1 MSSVPALKTVVL
13 AGNPNVGKSTLF
25 NHLTGS
31 RQKIANYPGVTVE
44 KFIGLAHTPSG
55 REIEIVDLPGTYSLN
70 TKTED
75 ESIAAHHIRGDLPGC
90 QKPDAVVVMVEASKL
105 ARALLLF
112 FQIRAFHDRVI
123 LAVNMMDE
131 LTKNQLSLNLPLLS
145 ELLAVP
151 VVGLS
156 ARNGDGIPELLK
168 TIDAVLLAPEIQNPP
183 SQTHEEIEHKVNTQF
198 RHIDTIVKK
207 VLTRQNS
214 ERKNL
219 ASDKLDQILLHRF
232 WGPVV
237 FFAVMLFLFQ
247 ALFSWSS
254 PAMDLIDF
262 SLSTL
267 GDLAQAQ
274 IAQPWL
280 ASLVSDGIIAG
291 VGSVIV
297 FVPQIA
303 VTFILIG
310 FLEMSGYL
318 ARGAFLIDR
327 LMRMVG
333 LEGRAFIP
341 LISSFAC
348 AIPGI
353 LAARTMSNPRQRLI
367 TTLVA
372 PLITCSARLPVYTL
386 LIASFVPA
394 AIHWGPF
401 QMQGLVLFG
410 LFLVGIVF
418 AMLMSLIFNK
428 FLPNPCQSSFLMELP
443 RYRLPTFKNLYTYVS
458 FRTLAFLKNAGTVIF
473 ILSILLWILAY
484 FPRSQTV
491 LKNYEEKRN
500 AIADTQSG
508 DSDTEIL
515 LANLDHEEAGELL
528 RHSYMG
534 RLGQFIEPVLQPMGF
549 DWRLGIGILSAFAAR
564 EVFVSTIG
572 IVFNLGEADEESQS
586 LRTLL
591 QTAQNPDGT
600 TAYTLRTALSLLIFF
615 ALACQCMSTLA
626 VIKRETNSLKWP
638 VFVFVYMTILAFA
651 VSTATYQGLGY
662 LGWA

>member
-1 MSSVPALKTVVL
+1 MRVNSVIVL

-25 NHLTGS
+25 NHLTGA

-44 KFIGLAHTPSG
+44 KFVGFTRTAAGHEL
-55 REIEIVDLPGTYSLN
+55 EIIDLPGTYSLN

-75 ESIAAHHIRGDLPGC
+75 ESIAVRHIRGDIPGS
-90 QKPDAVVVMVEASKL
+90 QKPAVVVVMVEASKL

-131 LTKNQLSLNLPLLS
+131 LAKNHLSLDLKLLS

-156 ARNGDGIPELLK
+156 ARSGEGIPEFLK
-168 TIDAVLLAPEIQNPP
+168 TIDTVLANPVAKNVATQTPEGVHN
-183 SQTHEEIEHKVNTQF
+183 VDTQF
-198 RHIDTIVKK
+198 GHIDSLVKK
-207 VLTRQNS
+207 VLTRKGA

-219 ASDKLDQILLHRF
+219 ASEKFDKILLHRF

-237 FFAVMLFLFQ
+237 FFVIMLLLFQ
-247 ALFSWSS
+247 ALFSGSA
-254 PAMDLIDF
+254 PAMDLIDS

-267 GDLAQAQ
+267 GDWAKGQ
-274 IAQPWL
+274 IPLPWL

-327 LMRMVG
+327 LMRLVG

-394 AIHWGPF
+394 VSFWGPF
-401 QMQGLVLFG
+401 QTQGLVLFG
-410 LFLVGIVF
+410 LFLTGLVF

-428 FLPNPCQSSFLMELP
+428 FLPNASSSGFLMELP

-458 FRTLAFLKNAGTVIF
+458 FRTLAFVKNAGTVIF
-473 ILSILLWILAY
+473 VLSILLWVLAY

-491 LKNYEEKRN
+491 LKTYEEKRVALETVTSMEVN
-500 AIADTQSG
+500 QEEA
-508 DSDTEIL
+508 
-515 LANLDHEEAGELL
+515 LAQIDHEEAGELL

-591 QTAQNPDGT
+591 QSAKNPDGT
-600 TAYTLRTALSLLIFF
+600 NAYTLRTALSLLVFF

-626 VIKRETNSLKWP
+626 VIKRETNSVKWP
-638 VFVFVYMTILAFA
+638 IFVFIYMTVLAFV
-651 VSTATYQGLGY
+651 VSTVTYQGLGL

>member
-1 MSSVPALKTVVL
+1 MSVNSVIVL

-25 NHLTGS
+25 NYLTGA

-44 KFIGLAHTPSG
+44 KFIGFTCTPQG
-55 REIEIVDLPGTYSLN
+55 RDIEIIDLPGTYSLN

-75 ESIAAHHIRGDLPGC
+75 EAIAVRHIRGDTAGC
-90 QKPDAVVVMVEASKL
+90 HKPDVVVVMVEASKL
-105 ARALLLF
+105 ARSLLLF

-123 LAVNMMDE
+123 LAINMMDE
-131 LTKNQLSLNLPLLS
+131 LPQLHLALDLKLLS
-145 ELLAVP
+145 ESLTVP
-151 VVGLS
+151 VVGIS
-156 ARNGDGIPELLK
+156 ARSGDGIPELLDK
-168 TIDAVLLAPEIQNPP
+168 IDEVLAAPVLKNSPP
-183 SQTHEEIEHKVNTQF
+183 QTHEVAPKVNTQF
-198 RHIDTIVKK
+198 GQIDTIVRK
-207 VLTRQNS
+207 VLTRQNG

-219 ASDKLDQILLHRF
+219 TSEKFDKILLHRF

-237 FFAVMLFLFQ
+237 FFAVMLLLFQ
-247 ALFSWSS
+247 ALFSGSA
-254 PAMDLIDF
+254 PAMDFIDS

-267 GDLAQAQ
+267 GDWAKAQ
-274 IAQPWL
+274 IPLPWL
-280 ASLVSDGIIAG
+280 ASLISDGVVAG
-291 VGSVIV
+291 VGSVFV

-327 LMRMVG
+327 LMRAVG

-394 AIHWGPF
+394 ARHWGPF

-410 LFLVGIVF
+410 LFLMGLVF
-418 AMLMSLIFNK
+418 ALFMSLLFNR

-443 RYRLPTFKNLYTYVS
+443 RYRLPTVKNLYTYVS
-458 FRTLAFLKNAGTVIF
+458 FRTLAFVKNAGTVIF
-473 ILSILLWILAY
+473 VLSILLWVLAY
-484 FPRSQTV
+484 FPRSQKV
-491 LKNYEEKRN
+491 LKTYEKRRFVIEFVLDGN
-500 AIADTQSG
+500 KKDA
-508 DSDTEIL
+508 
-515 LANLDHEEAGELL
+515 LAKIDHEEAGELL

-534 RLGQFIEPVLQPMGF
+534 QLGRFIEPVLQPMGF
-549 DWRLGIGILSAFAAR
+549 DWRLGIGIISAFAAR
-564 EVFVSTIG
+564 EVFVSTMG

-591 QTAQNPDGT
+591 QSAKNPDGR

-638 VFVFVYMTILAFA
+638 AFVFLYMTILAFV
-651 VSTATYQGLGY
+651 VSTATYQGLGL

>member
-1 MSSVPALKTVVL
+1 MRENSVIVL

-44 KFIGLAHTPSG
+44 KFIGFTRTPAG
-55 REIEIVDLPGTYSLN
+55 RDIEIIDLPGTYSLN

-75 ESIAAHHIRGDLPGC
+75 ESIAVRHIRGDTPGGP
-90 QKPDAVVVMVEASKL
+90 KPDGVIVMVEASKL
-105 ARALLLF
+105 ARSLLLF
-112 FQIRAFHDRVI
+112 FQIRAIHNRII
-123 LAVNMMDE
+123 LAINMMDE
-131 LTKNQLSLNLPLLS
+131 LPKNHLSLNLPLLS
-145 ELLAVP
+145 ELLATP

-156 ARNGDGIPELLK
+156 ARSGDGIPDLLR
-168 TIDAVLLAPEIQNPP
+168 TIDAVFLVPENKNSSSSISEPKHN
-183 SQTHEEIEHKVNTQF
+183 VDTQF
-198 RHIDTIVKK
+198 GQIDAIVKK
-207 VLTRQNS
+207 VLTRQNG

-219 ASDKLDQILLHRF
+219 TSEKFDKILLHRF

-237 FFAVMLFLFQ
+237 FFAVMLLLFQ
-247 ALFSWSS
+247 ALFSGSA
-254 PAMDLIDF
+254 PAMDFIDS

-267 GDLAQAQ
+267 GDWAKAQ
-274 IAQPWL
+274 IPLPWL
-280 ASLVSDGIIAG
+280 ASLISDGVIAG
-291 VGSVIV
+291 VGSVLV

-327 LMRMVG
+327 LMRAVG

-394 AIHWGPF
+394 AYHWGPF
-401 QMQGLVLFG
+401 QMQGLVLFS
-410 LFLVGIVF
+410 LFLMGLVF
-418 AMLMSLIFNK
+418 AMFMSLIFNR

-443 RYRLPTFKNLYTYVS
+443 RYRLPTAKNLYTYVS
-458 FRTLAFLKNAGTVIF
+458 FRTLTFVKNAGTVIF
-473 ILSILLWILAY
+473 VLSILLWILAY
-484 FPRSQTV
+484 FPRSQKV
-491 LKNYEEKRN
+491 LKTYEEKRM
-500 AIADTQSG
+500 AVKTVTLMA
-508 DSDTEIL
+508 EKPEEA
-515 LANLDHEEAGELL
+515 LAKIDHEEAGELL

-534 RLGQFIEPVLQPMGF
+534 QLGHFIEPVLQPMGF
-549 DWRLGIGILSAFAAR
+549 DWRLGIGIISAFAAR
-564 EVFVSTIG
+564 EVFVSTLG

-586 LRTLL
+586 LRALL
-591 QTAQNPDGT
+591 QSAKNPDGT

-638 VFVFVYMTILAFA
+638 AFVFLYMTVLAF
-651 VSTATYQGLGY
+651 VMSTVAYQGLGL